1 MMRSGNRDMRR
12 MLDRMGLDM
21 KDLGSVEEVI
31 IRTDMKEIFLKKPQ
45 VVEMKGKDSTIFQV
59 IATDIEETNRD
70 VPSFKEEDIVLVM
83 QQANVSKEK
92 AIVALT
98 DTKGDIAQAILNLY
112 FKRAIVS
119 CCAFTSVTVNIITII
134 NSCGCFVIA

>member
-1 MMRSGNRDMRR
+1 MRR

-21 KDLGSVEEVI
+21 KEMDSVEEVI
-31 IRTDMKEIFLKKPQ
+31 IRTDTKEIFLKKPQ

-59 IATDIEETNRD
+59 VASDIEETERD
-70 VPSFKEEDIVLVM
+70 VPSFKEDDIVLVM

-98 DTKGDIAQAILNLY
+98 DTKGDIAQAILNL
-112 FKRAIVS
+112 
-119 CCAFTSVTVNIITII
+119 TV
-134 NSCGCFVIA
+134 

>member
-21 KDLGSVEEVI
+21 KEMDSVEEVI
-31 IRTDMKEIFLKKPQ
+31 IRTDVKEIFLRKPQ

-59 IATDIEETNRD
+59 VASDIEETKRD

-83 QQANVSKEK
+83 QQANVTKEK
-92 AIVALT
+92 AIIALT
-98 DTKGDIAQAILNLY
+98 DSKGDIAQAILNL
-112 FKRAIVS
+112 
-119 CCAFTSVTVNIITII
+119 TV
-134 NSCGCFVIA
+134 